1 MLASIDL
8 GTNSARLLIG
18 RVEDNRVI
26 SIRQHRII
34 TRMGQ
39 GLKETGNIEPQAL
52 ARTVRALKEFYRL
65 ISQEGVT
72 DTVIIATSAARRA
85 SNGEELAREVYRIF
99 GKELRILNGR
109 EEAMLS
115 YQGALTVLPGELCD
129 GMPVVI
135 DIGGGSTEICFEA
148 GARLQALS
156 LELGAVRCTENPIS
170 DRELK
175 QKLMPLVEMLAGY
188 PASVLIGVGGTVTTL
203 AAMDQQLVIY
213 DSGRINGYT
222 LGRDQV
228 AKWLKLLETLTLPE
242 RQSLP
247 GLEPGRADIIMAGTK
262 ILLSIMDSLKAQQL
276 IASEADLLHGAL
288 LELSLLQR

>member
-26 SIRQHRII
+26 TVRQHRII
-34 TRMGQ
+34 TRMGE
-39 GLKETGNIEPQAL
+39 GLKETGNIEAKAL
-52 ARTVRALKEFYRL
+52 ARTAAALKEFHQL
-65 ISQEGVT
+65 ISKEGVI
-72 DTVIIATSAARRA
+72 DTIVIATSAARRA
-85 SNGEELAREVYRIF
+85 SNGEKLAEEVYRIF
-99 GKELRILNGR
+99 GKDLRILDGQ
-109 EEAMLS
+109 EEGILS
-115 YQGALTVLPGELCD
+115 YKGALTVLPGELCD

-135 DIGGGSTEICFEA
+135 DIGGGSTEVCFEK
-148 GARLQALS
+148 GAQLHALS

-175 QKLMPLVEMLAGY
+175 QKLIPLVEMLVGY
-188 PASVLIGVGGTVTTL
+188 PALVLIGVGGTVTSL

-213 DSGRINGYT
+213 ESGKINGYI
-222 LGRDQV
+222 LERDQV
-228 AKWLKLLETLTLPE
+228 AKWLKILETLTLTE

-247 GLEPGRADIIMAGTK
+247 GLEPARADIIVAGTK
-262 ILLSIMDSLKAQQL
+262 ILLSIMEILKAQRL